1 MKMKIEIYSDVACP
15 WCYIGKHRFERALGA
30 FPGRDDV
37 EVVDRPFQLDPTT
50 PTAATPLLPRLE
62 QRFGAGFRA
71 AAARTE
77 QTAKGEG
84 LTIDH
89 ARALAVNTL
98 LAHRLMWLAE
108 RDFGAAVQRE
118 LAEGLFEAY
127 FAKGGNVGDRE
138 QLTAL
143 AVAAGMDRDRVA
155 RFLASSEGEAEVRA
169 EIAEAQAI
177 GVDAVP
183 TFVFDGK
190 YAVAGAQPASVFLQV
205 LERVASEEGG
215 EGAGQDES
223 SAGGAADACVDDS
236 CAI

>member
-1 MKMKIEIYSDVACP
+1 MKIEVYSDIACP
-15 WCYIGKHRFERALGA
+15 WCYIGKHRFERALSA

-37 EVVDRPFQLDPTT
+37 EVVFRPFQLDPTT
-50 PTAATPLLPRLE
+50 PTEATPLLPRLE
-62 QRFGAGFRA
+62 RKYGPGFRA

-89 ARALAVNTL
+89 GRALAVNTL
-98 LAHRLMWLAE
+98 LAHRLLWLADREYGAAIQRDLAE
-108 RDFGAAVQRE
+108 RV
-118 LAEGLFEAY
+118 FEAY
-127 FAKGGNVGDRE
+127 FAQGGDVGDRA
-138 QLTAL
+138 QLGSL
-143 AVAAGMDRDRVA
+143 AASVGMDRDRVS

-169 EIAEAQAI
+169 EIAEAQAM

-205 LERVASEEGG
+205 LERVAAEGAAEEGAAEPAVG
-215 EGAGQDES
+215 SD
-223 SAGGAADACVDDS
+223 AADACADDS